1 MANKQTSQRR
11 GQGKAP
17 CWHRWATNQTYCA
30 LVLRMDKKHMCS
42 QGLNFLLLKS
52 FPTGEKG
59 SSPSSA
65 WLLGARARQLRN
77 TASPLKG
84 SFLYPTFSQD
94 RIWSTPQSSSPPCGH
109 LCFLSPP
116 VRNNFVSAET
126 PCGSLEFSQLLVTCA
141 EAHAI
146 TSFRTGTQ
154 DAADSCSLLH
164 SQPEMQAQATTSYP
178 QARPPLCHGTP
189 SSLDIDLPLSF
200 RVARQR

>member
-1 MANKQTSQRR
+1 MIKVLPPPQPGSWERCSSEIQPHLWRGLSCSRPSARTEFDPHPSQALHHVATSASSRR
-11 GQGKAP
+11 Q
-17 CWHRWATNQTYCA
+17 WETT
-30 LVLRMDKKHMCS
+30 
-42 QGLNFLLLKS
+42 LL
-52 FPTGEKG
+52 
-59 SSPSSA
+59 A
-65 WLLGARARQLRN
+65 
-77 TASPLKG
+77 
-84 SFLYPTFSQD
+84 
-94 RIWSTPQSSSPPCGH
+94 
-109 LCFLSPP
+109 
-116 VRNNFVSAET
+116 AET